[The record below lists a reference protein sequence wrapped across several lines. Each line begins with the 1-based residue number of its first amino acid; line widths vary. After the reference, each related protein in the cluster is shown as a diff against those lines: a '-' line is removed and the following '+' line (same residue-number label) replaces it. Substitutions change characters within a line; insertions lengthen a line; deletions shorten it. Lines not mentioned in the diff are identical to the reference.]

1 MKILISK
8 LLTETISEEE
18 LLELHE
24 LLKDPANQ
32 KLLET
37 YIQDEHDLN
46 LAIIKN
52 DVDVAYHKVITQIDH
67 EEKPIRKLIPNW
79 TKYAAAAVLLVGL
92 SVLYHQ
98 GFFLSQEET
107 TLIPEEDFITLE
119 LDNGSVRT
127 IDPGAIKDI
136 KDAAGNLVGKQ
147 NKSQLTY
154 QGTDDSETLL
164 YNTLKVPYGKRFSV
178 ELSDG
183 TQVHLNSGTSLRY
196 PVTFLKDKD
205 REVSIVGEAYFD
217 VTTDAEH
224 PFIVNAGALN
234 VAVLGTQFNLSSYV
248 EDASTDVVLIEGMV
262 GMYNDQEAVEDA
274 LALTPGLKGSFNKSE
289 KTVVTE
295 PVNTRVYTSWR
306 NGELVFR
313 NTPFKNILKKMERH
327 YNIDIVLEN
336 EVLGEELFSASFTNK
351 TIEMVLSYFH
361 DIQGIGYTIEDNTL
375 YIK

>member
-52 DVDVAYHKVITQIDH
+52 DVDAAYHNVITQIDH

-79 TKYAAAAVLLVGL
+79 TKYAAAVVLLVGL
-92 SVLYHQ
+92 TFIYQQ
-98 GFFLSQEET
+98 GFFLSPEET
-107 TLIPEEDFITLE
+107 TLVPEEDFITLE
-119 LDNGSVRT
+119 LDNGLVQT
-127 IDPGAIKDI
+127 INPGATKDI
-136 KDAAGNLVGKQ
+136 KDAAGNLVGVQ

-154 QGTDDSETLL
+154 QGTNDSETLL
-164 YNTLKVPYGKRFSV
+164 YNTLKVPYGKRF
-178 ELSDG
+178 SDG

-196 PVTFLKDKD
+196 PVTFLKNMD
-205 REVSIVGEAYFD
+205 RKVSIVGEAYFD

-262 GMYNDQEAVEDA
+262 GMYNDQEVVEDA
-274 LALTPGLKGSFNKSE
+274 LTLTPGLKGSFNKSG

-327 YNIDIVLEN
+327 YNVEIVLEN
-336 EVLGEELFSASFTNK
+336 EALGEELFSASFTNK
-351 TIEMVLSYFH
+351 TIEMVLSYFD
-361 DIQGIGYTIEDNTL
+361 DIQGIGYKIKDNTL